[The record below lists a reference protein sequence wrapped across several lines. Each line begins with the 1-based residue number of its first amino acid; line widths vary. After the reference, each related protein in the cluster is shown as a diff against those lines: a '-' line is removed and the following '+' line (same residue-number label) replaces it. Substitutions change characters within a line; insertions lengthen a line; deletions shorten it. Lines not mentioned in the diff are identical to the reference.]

1 MAKRLRCSDADTY
14 ADLPTLPGI
23 VGRQLHWVTPV
34 LLSMSFGFSV
44 GDFIAAGVIIKD
56 IISALRTSSTS
67 DHQELV
73 LELHGLQRALDE
85 IEHLQ
90 SGPQHETE
98 VNAVKVTA
106 LTCQYRLDDFAG
118 KLKKFESLGQ
128 GTKVGSSEKAKLWRL
143 KLHGVLVWKQ
153 RYRACELI

>member
-1 MAKRLRCSDADTY
+1 
-14 ADLPTLPGI
+14 
-23 VGRQLHWVTPV
+23 
-34 LLSMSFGFSV
+34 MSFGFSI
-44 GDFIAAGVIIKD
+44 GDFMAAGAIIKN
-56 IISALRTSSTS
+56 IVSALRTSSTS

-90 SGPQHETE
+90 VAPQHETE

-118 KLKKFESLGQ
+118 KLKKFQSLSQ
-128 GTKVGSSEKAKLWRL
+128 GTKVGSSEKAKIWRL
-143 KLHGVLVWKQ
+143 KLQWGFSMEAEVQSL
-153 RYRACELI
+153 RAYLIAHVGYLNMRLTTLNL

>member
-1 MAKRLRCSDADTY
+1 
-14 ADLPTLPGI
+14 
-23 VGRQLHWVTPV
+23 
-34 LLSMSFGFSV
+34 MSFGFSI
-44 GDFIAAGVIIKD
+44 GDFVAAGVMIKD

-73 LELHGLQRALDE
+73 LELHGLQRALNE

-98 VNAVKVTA
+98 LNAVKVTA

-128 GTKVGSSEKAKLWRL
+128 VTKVGSSEKAKLWRL
-143 KLHGVLVWKQ
+143 KLQWGFSMEAEVQSL
-153 RYRACELI
+153 RAYLLAHVGYLNMRLTTLNL

>member
-1 MAKRLRCSDADTY
+1 
-14 ADLPTLPGI
+14 
-23 VGRQLHWVTPV
+23 
-34 LLSMSFGFSV
+34 MSFGFSI
-44 GDFIAAGVIIKD
+44 GDFMAAGVMIKD

-98 VNAVKVTA
+98 VIAVKVTA

-128 GTKVGSSEKAKLWRL
+128 GTKVGSSEKAKIWRL
-143 KLHGVLVWKQ
+143 KLQWGFSMEAEVQSL
-153 RYRACELI
+153 RAYLIAHVGYLNMRLTTLNL

>member
-1 MAKRLRCSDADTY
+1 
-14 ADLPTLPGI
+14 
-23 VGRQLHWVTPV
+23 
-34 LLSMSFGFSV
+34 MSFGFSI
-44 GDFIAAGVIIKD
+44 GDFMAAGVIIKD

-90 SGPQHETE
+90 VGPRHETE
-98 VNAVKVTA
+98 VNAVKVAA

-118 KLKKFESLGQ
+118 KLKKYESLGHVS
-128 GTKVGSSEKAKLWRL
+128 KAGSAEKSKLWRL
-143 KLHGVLVWKQ
+143 KLQWGFSMEAEVQSL
-153 RYRACELI
+153 RAYMIAHVGYLNMRLTTLNL